1 MSEDSF
7 NLRPIWDAILD
18 IYIEFSQICERHKLR
33 YYAFAGTALGAVR
46 HNGFI
51 PWDDDLD
58 VAMPRPDYEKLVKL
72 IPRELPSYMKFVNWR
87 NTPELNI
94 LAGKIQDVRADK
106 IAAIEKKTG
115 RVLSNGLFIDVYPID
130 GYPRGAKAMAFRL
143 KQLILLQ
150 FIWRFRTLPINK
162 LSVKGKICWVLG
174 AFFCVFMPKYR
185 NKKDIMLEFERM
197 LLAIPFETSS
207 IVGDIGY
214 SLTIFLHQS
223 LPKNVWGE
231 PVWHKFEHIQVPLPA
246 NVDAHL
252 KNNYGDYMTLPPE
265 EKRTPSHAFDF
276 HYPWWLGPTQQET
289 NLDSTNEACV

>member
-1 MSEDSF
+1 MSEDRF

-18 IYIEFSQICERHKLR
+18 IYIEFSQICERYKLR

-72 IPRELPSYMKFVNWR
+72 IHRELPSYMKFVNWR

-106 IAAIEKKTG
+106 IVAIEKKTG

-130 GYPRGAKAMAFRL
+130 GYPRGVRAMALRL
-143 KQLILLQ
+143 KQFILLQ
-150 FIWRFRTLPINK
+150 FIWRFRTLPFNK

-174 AFFCVFMPKYR
+174 GFFCAFMPKYQS
-185 NKKDIMLEFERM
+185 KKDIMRECERM
-197 LLAIPFETSS
+197 LLATSFEASS
-207 IVGDIGY
+207 SVGDVGY
-214 SLTIFLHQS
+214 SLTIFLHPS
-223 LPKNVWGE
+223 LPKDVWGV

-246 NVDAHL
+246 RVDAHL

-265 EKRTPSHAFDF
+265 GKRAPSHAFDF
-276 HYPWWLGPTQQET
+276 HFPWWLGPTQHEIK
-289 NLDSTNEACV
+289 LI